1 MRNALWLF
9 IAAIVI
15 LVVFL
20 PSYTRLQDLN
30 VRNDDYE
37 KQLVA
42 LQQKNSQL
50 RRERELLEKDPVYLE
65 KVAREKMGL
74 IRDGEVVYRLT
85 PVDINAPQSV
95 PPPVV
100 SKPVMM
106 NQESLG
112 E

>member
-9 IAAIVI
+9 ITAIVI

-20 PSYTRLQDLN
+20 PSYTKMQDLN

-37 KQLVA
+37 KQIAA
-42 LQQKNSQL
+42 LHQKNSQL
-50 RRERELLEKDPVYLE
+50 RKERELLEKDPVYLE

-85 PVDINAPQSV
+85 PVDLNAPKSL

-100 SKPVMM
+100 SKPVVM
-106 NQESLG
+106 NQENLG